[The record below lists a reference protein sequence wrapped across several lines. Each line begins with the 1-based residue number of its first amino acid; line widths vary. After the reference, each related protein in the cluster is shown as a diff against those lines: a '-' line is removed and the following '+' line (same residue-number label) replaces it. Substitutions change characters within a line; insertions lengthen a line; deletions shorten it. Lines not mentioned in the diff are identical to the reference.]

1 MANINEFINTAK
13 ELADLAGKKA
23 GEAVEVSKLKINN
36 VKINGEI
43 QKTYEKLGA
52 FVYKFRKSGEENNE
66 LIDMCVKEIDELLA
80 ALEENEKRIN
90 ETRHKV
96 KCPDCGALNAIQ
108 AVYCMKCGGKLQNE
122 IEDLYVEM
130 QVDWRSQ
137 KTMLFRKKQN
147 RKNQMRK
154 TRKEIRRIPVGET
167 DSNEKL
173 KKLI

>member
-36 VKINGEI
+36 AKINGEI

-52 FVYKFRKSGEENNE
+52 FVYKFRKSGEENSE

-80 ALEENEKRIN
+80 VLEENEKKIN

-96 KCPDCGALNAIQ
+96 KCSDCGTLNDIQ
-108 AVYCMKCGGKLQNE
+108 AVYCMKCGGKLQRE
-122 IEDLYVEM
+122 ADDLYVEM
-130 QVDWRSQ
+130 YVDAVPTENTDVQ
-137 KTMLFRKKQN
+137 QCDDEAKQEEAN
-147 RKNQMRK
+147 EEKS
-154 TRKEIRRIPVGET
+154 ET
-167 DSNEKL
+167 EPERPSCDC
-173 KKLI
+173 